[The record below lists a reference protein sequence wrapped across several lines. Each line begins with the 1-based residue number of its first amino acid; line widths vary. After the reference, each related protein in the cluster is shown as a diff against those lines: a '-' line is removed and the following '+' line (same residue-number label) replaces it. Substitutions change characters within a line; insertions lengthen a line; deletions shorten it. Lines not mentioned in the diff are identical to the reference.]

1 MKHKSESTTALKTC
15 FQDCGVPHTLLSDNA
30 KELKSK
36 EVISYLIKMILE
48 RKYTE
53 PHHPNQN
60 LAERRDGTIKS
71 IVVYLLQITGAPL
84 DYWCFAV
91 EYVVMVRNVIARR
104 ENNWRT
110 PYE

>member
-1 MKHKSESTTALKTC
+1 
-15 FQDCGVPHTLLSDNA
+15 
-30 KELKSK
+30 
-36 EVISYLIKMILE
+36 MIVE

-60 LAERRDGTIKS
+60 LAERRGGTIKS

-91 EYVVMVRNVIARR
+91 EYVVMVRNIIARR

-110 PYE
+110 PYEYQYGDTPENSRF